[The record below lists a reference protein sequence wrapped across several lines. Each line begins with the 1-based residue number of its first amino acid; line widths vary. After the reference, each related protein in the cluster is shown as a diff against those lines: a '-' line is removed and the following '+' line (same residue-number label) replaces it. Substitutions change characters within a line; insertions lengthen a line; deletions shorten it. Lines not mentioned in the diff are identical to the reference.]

1 MSIKELFQPELI
13 DLQVQA
19 NSEEELFAVIAERL
33 LELGYVYS
41 DYLTGITLR
50 ERNFPTGLITQHL
63 NIALPHSDT
72 EYVKKPFIYIVRLKQ
87 PVIVRQMGD
96 NQEMLVKDI
105 FFLGIKEPTK
115 QVGLLQLLIMLFQEE
130 AFMEALKNVEESEA
144 MYALFITKLAEM
156 EEERVWQK
164 S

>member
-115 QVGLLQLLIMLFQEE
+115 QVGLLQLLITLFQEE

>member
-33 LELGYVYS
+33 LELDYVYS

-72 EYVKKPFIYIVRLKQ
+72 EYVKKPFIYIARLKQ

-115 QVGLLQLLIMLFQEE
+115 QVGLLQLLITLFQEE
-130 AFMEALKNVEESEA
+130 AFMEALQNVEESEA

>member
-13 DLQVQA
+13 DLQVQV

-41 DYLTGITLR
+41 DYLTGITAR

-105 FFLGIKEPTK
+105 FFLGIKESTK
-115 QVGLLQLLIMLFQEE
+115 QVGLLQLLITLFQEE
-130 AFMEALKNVEESEA
+130 PFMEVLQNVEESEA

>member
-41 DYLTGITLR
+41 DYLAGITLR
-50 ERNFPTGLITQHL
+50 EQNFPTGLITQHL

-115 QVGLLQLLIMLFQEE
+115 QVGLLQLLITLFQEE
-130 AFMEALKNVEESEA
+130 AFMEALQNVEESEA

-156 EEERVWQK
+156 EEERVWKK

>member
-50 ERNFPTGLITQHL
+50 ERNFPTGLITKHL

-96 NQEMLVKDI
+96 NQEILVKDI

-115 QVGLLQLLIMLFQEE
+115 QVGLLQLLITLFQEE
-130 AFMEALKNVEESEA
+130 AFMEALQNVEESEA

>member
-96 NQEMLVKDI
+96 NQEMLIKDI

-115 QVGLLQLLIMLFQEE
+115 QVGLLQLLITLFQEE
-130 AFMEALKNVEESEA
+130 AFMEALQNVEESEA

>member
-1 MSIKELFQPELI
+1 MSIQELFQPELI

-115 QVGLLQLLIMLFQEE
+115 QVGLLQLLITLFQEE
-130 AFMEALKNVEESEA
+130 AFMEALQNVEESEA

>member
-115 QVGLLQLLIMLFQEE
+115 QVGLLQLLITLFQEE
-130 AFMEALKNVEESEA
+130 TFMEALQNVEESEA

>member
-1 MSIKELFQPELI
+1 MSIKELFQPKLI

-115 QVGLLQLLIMLFQEE
+115 QVGLLQLLITLFQEE
-130 AFMEALKNVEESEA
+130 AFMEALQNVEESEA

>member
-50 ERNFPTGLITQHL
+50 ERDFPTGLITQHL

-115 QVGLLQLLIMLFQEE
+115 QVGLLQLLITLFQEE
-130 AFMEALKNVEESEA
+130 AFMEALQNVEESEA

>member
-115 QVGLLQLLIMLFQEE
+115 QVGLLQLLITLFQEE
-130 AFMEALKNVEESEA
+130 AFMEALQNVEESEA
-144 MYALFITKLAEM
+144 MYALYITKLAEM

>member
-19 NSEEELFAVIAERL
+19 NSDEELFAVIAERL

-115 QVGLLQLLIMLFQEE
+115 QVGLLQLLITLFQEE
-130 AFMEALKNVEESEA
+130 AFMEALQNVEESEA

>member
-13 DLQVQA
+13 DLQMQA

-105 FFLGIKEPTK
+105 FFLGIKEPSK
-115 QVGLLQLLIMLFQEE
+115 QVGLLQLLITLFQEE
-130 AFMEALKNVEESEA
+130 AFMEALQNVEESEA

>member
-33 LELGYVYS
+33 LELGFVYS

-115 QVGLLQLLIMLFQEE
+115 QVGLLQLLITLFQEE
-130 AFMEALKNVEESEA
+130 AFMEALQNVEESEA

>member
-115 QVGLLQLLIMLFQEE
+115 QVGLLQLLITLFQEE
-130 AFMEALKNVEESEA
+130 AFMEALQNVEESEA

>member
-19 NSEEELFAVIAERL
+19 NSEEELYAVIAERL

-115 QVGLLQLLIMLFQEE
+115 QVGLLQLLITLFQEE
-130 AFMEALKNVEESEA
+130 AFMEALQNVEESEA

>member
-1 MSIKELFQPELI
+1 M
-13 DLQVQA
+13 
-19 NSEEELFAVIAERL
+19 
-33 LELGYVYS
+33 
-41 DYLTGITLR
+41 
-50 ERNFPTGLITQHL
+50 
-63 NIALPHSDT
+63 PHSDT

-115 QVGLLQLLIMLFQEE
+115 QVGLLQLLITLFQEE
-130 AFMEALKNVEESEA
+130 AFMEALQNVEESEA

>member
-50 ERNFPTGLITQHL
+50 ERDFPTGLITQHL

-115 QVGLLQLLIMLFQEE
+115 QVGLLQLLITLFQEE
-130 AFMEALKNVEESEA
+130 AFMEALQNVEEREA

>member
-50 ERNFPTGLITQHL
+50 EQNFPTGLITQHL

-115 QVGLLQLLIMLFQEE
+115 QVGLLQLLITLFQEE
-130 AFMEALKNVEESEA
+130 AFMEALQNVEESEA

>member
-50 ERNFPTGLITQHL
+50 EQNFSTGLITQHL

-115 QVGLLQLLIMLFQEE
+115 QVGLLQLLITLFQEE
-130 AFMEALKNVEESEA
+130 AFMEALQNVEESEA

>member
-1 MSIKELFQPELI
+1 
-13 DLQVQA
+13 LQVQA

-115 QVGLLQLLIMLFQEE
+115 QVGLLQLLITLFQEE
-130 AFMEALKNVEESEA
+130 AFMEALQNVEESEA

-156 EEERVWQK
+156 EEERVWKK

>member
-19 NSEEELFAVIAERL
+19 NPEEELFAVIAERL

-115 QVGLLQLLIMLFQEE
+115 QVGLLQLLITLFQEE
-130 AFMEALKNVEESEA
+130 AFMEALQNVEESEA

>member
-50 ERNFPTGLITQHL
+50 ERNFPTGLIT
-63 NIALPHSDT
+63 
-72 EYVKKPFIYIVRLKQ
+72 
-87 PVIVRQMGD
+87 
-96 NQEMLVKDI
+96 
-105 FFLGIKEPTK
+105 
-115 QVGLLQLLIMLFQEE
+115 
-130 AFMEALKNVEESEA
+130 
-144 MYALFITKLAEM
+144 
-156 EEERVWQK
+156 
-164 S
+164 

>member
-41 DYLTGITLR
+41 DYLAGITLR

-115 QVGLLQLLIMLFQEE
+115 QVGLLQLLITLFQEE
-130 AFMEALKNVEESEA
+130 AFMEALQNVEESEA

>member
-115 QVGLLQLLIMLFQEE
+115 QVGLLQLLITLFQEE
-130 AFMEALKNVEESEA
+130 SFMEALQNVEESEA

>member
-13 DLQVQA
+13 DLQVQV

-115 QVGLLQLLIMLFQEE
+115 QVGLLQLLITLFQEE
-130 AFMEALKNVEESEA
+130 AFMEALQNVEESEA

>member
-115 QVGLLQLLIMLFQEE
+115 QVGLLQLLITLFQEE
-130 AFMEALKNVEESEA
+130 AFMEALQNVEESEA
-144 MYALFITKLAEM
+144 MYALFITKLAEV

>member
-115 QVGLLQLLIMLFQEE
+115 QVGLLQLLITLFQEE

-164 S
+164 N